1 DIVCKVYSGFCG
13 LNYTKLLCRL
23 FFILERSTRPIKELH
38 LNWLVVVSNFWGADQ
53 SAVDLQDVFTHYT
66 S

>member
-1 DIVCKVYSGFCG
+1 MIFN
-13 LNYTKLLCRL
+13 LIIFT
-23 FFILERSTRPIKELH
+23 IKELH